1 MKSARPAFAVTDRSG
16 YRGNRGR
23 RTRCCSALIACCS
36 VAAIAQ
42 APAAGQTAG
51 PRPFPQTSR
60 ASRKVDRTPTS
71 LFPVRSI
78 WTLPL
83 NVALAAPPAYDETRV
98 FFPIDGDRLAAYEL
112 LTGKQLWIVTARPSH
127 RPATG
132 EGLVFLAEPDGLTAV
147 RSADGS
153 VVWGLPFPEKL
164 AVRPVWD
171 NGWLVISTT
180 SGSTLAFRASDG
192 HLIWRYDAGGA
203 ATAPPALAG
212 DQVYVPVADGRVL
225 ALRVETGALTWERK
239 IGGTP
244 NEVLALD
251 DRLYVGSKDNF
262 LYCLMTRDG
271 RVDWRWRTGGDIIGV
286 PAVDERRVF
295 FVSLDNVLRALD
307 RTSGAQLW
315 LRTLPL
321 RPTWGAVKVGD
332 SIVVAGQSAGAK
344 AFDLKDGRP
353 ADDLPAGAE
362 VAATPHA
369 FDHPDT
375 TLPVLLLVTRDI
387 AKGAAAIL
395 MTRSVE
401 PPLAAVA
408 PLPNVITLSPTRPR
422 LP

>member
-1 MKSARPAFAVTDRSG
+1 MKDRRYYNGVASW
-16 YRGNRGR
+16 RT
-23 RTRCCSALIACCS
+23 TRCCSATALIAWCS

-42 APAAGQTAG
+42 APAAGKVAG
-51 PRPFPQTSR
+51 PRPFSQTSR
-60 ASRKVDRTPTS
+60 ASLKVDRTPLS
-71 LFPVRSI
+71 LFPVRSV

-83 NVALAAPPAYDETRV
+83 NIALARPPAYDETRI
-98 FFPIDGDRLAAYEL
+98 FFPIDGDRLVAYEL

-127 RPATG
+127 TPATG
-132 EGLVFLAEPDGLTAV
+132 DGLVFLAEPDGLTAV
-147 RSADGS
+147 RAADGS
-153 VVWGLPFPEKL
+153 VVWRLPFPDQL

-192 HLIWRYDAGGA
+192 HLIWRYDAGVA
-203 ATAPPALAG
+203 AAAPPALAG
-212 DQVYVPVADGRVL
+212 DRVYVPVTDGRIL
-225 ALRVETGALTWERK
+225 ALRVETGAPVWERK
-239 IGGTP
+239 LGGMP

-295 FVSLDNVLRALD
+295 FVSFDNVLRALD

-315 LRTLPL
+315 LRTLSL
-321 RPTWGAVKVGD
+321 RPTWGAVKVGG

-344 AFDLKDGRP
+344 AFNLKDGQP
-353 ADDLPAGAE
+353 AGDLPAGAE

-375 TLPVLLLVTRDI
+375 KLPVVLFVTRDI
-387 AKGAAAIL
+387 AKGAAAVL

-401 PPLAAVA
+401 PPLGPVA
-408 PLPNVITLSPTRPR
+408 PLPNMITLSPTMPRRP
-422 LP
+422 